1 MAAKRGKYG
10 VGVSQQKDSE
20 SGANLEK
27 PVNPPVPETTPESS
41 PTADVT
47 ADIDETT
54 AAVTDDTATDAAEPE
69 PADAETDTAAVESD
83 AEPTVALNQPGP
95 PVEAPASSGMDS
107 RKAVTLGAIAL
118 AVVAAVAAAWF
129 GGTWI
134 TGLVQDRPRAHA
146 RDEALAAAQQAAIN
160 ITSMKMSDIDGSL
173 AVARSSMTGDLLDAS
188 TKNADQLKQ
197 KITESNVDAAS
208 KVVGGS
214 LTALNSERNQAS
226 ALIVMEVTET
236 APGKQ
241 ANKTR
246 FTWSVEVVVVKGVW
260 KADQIQVV
268 SDPVALNSGAAPSTQ
283 QSAAPQ
289 PTKQPGN

>member
-1 MAAKRGKYG
+1 M
-10 VGVSQQKDSE
+10 SQQKDSE

-27 PVNPPVPETTPESS
+27 PANPPVPETTPESS

-54 AAVTDDTATDAAEPE
+54 AAVTDDTATDAV
-69 PADAETDTAAVESD
+69 DAETATAAVESD
-83 AEPTVALNQPGP
+83 AEPTVALNKPVP
-95 PVEAPASSGMDS
+95 PVEASASSGMDS
-107 RKAVTLGAIAL
+107 RKAVTLGAVAL

-268 SDPVALNSGAAPSTQ
+268 SDPVALNSGAAPTAAPQ